1 VLEDSRKIFDEKL
14 EANLKKAEEA
24 RLKLLEE
31 TKADKEKSLQA
42 LREELNNERRASEIQ
57 KDAKIKE
64 LEAQLKNFQEAP
76 KNTELAEEY
85 QNVRNWN

>member
-1 VLEDSRKIFDEKL
+1 LNNVLEDSRKIFDEKL

-42 LREELNNERRASEIQ
+42 LREEFKNERRASEVQ

-64 LEAQLKNFQEAP
+64 LEAQLKNFQESP
-76 KNTELAEEY
+76 NNTELSEEY
-85 QNVRNWN
+85 QNV

>member
-1 VLEDSRKIFDEKL
+1 MEDSRKIFDEKL

-42 LREELNNERRASEIQ
+42 LREEFKNERRASEVQ

-64 LEAQLKNFQEAP
+64 LEAQLKNFQESP
-76 KNTELAEEY
+76 NNTELSEEY
-85 QNVRNWN
+85 QNV